1 MKRYLMTLCI
11 ATLAAGSAWAQEK
24 KETPPPPK
32 SADDGPNLEVT
43 MKFIRD
49 KMQAKTNEVNATI
62 EADPVK
68 CELRDTR
75 TEPSGQL
82 RIREA
87 FSFREVENIEVT
99 PAQEY
104 FRQVGSED
112 PAAEAAERGLA
123 GFFTLKVLMTTKT
136 SVHQRYTEEE
146 KKKLHLEDKD
156 SGEMK
161 WWFGDEDVANRVAK
175 AMIHA
180 VELCGGGSKPEPF

>member
-1 MKRYLMTLCI
+1 MKPYLLTAWIVALV
-11 ATLAAGSAWAQEK
+11 AGSAWAQEK
-24 KETPPPPK
+24 KDAPPQP
-32 SADDGPNLEVT
+32 SDNGPSLEVS

-87 FSFREVENIEVT
+87 FSFREVENIEVM

-112 PAAEAAERGLA
+112 SAAEAAERGLA
-123 GFFTLKVLMTTKT
+123 GFFTLKVLMATKS

-146 KKKLHLEDKD
+146 KKRLHLEDKD